1 MGRVGSYEIHREI
14 GRGGTSVVF
23 VATDMR
29 SGKRV
34 AAKRLHEF
42 LAEDPTFAAM
52 LTDEVKF
59 GAAIRHPNAVPLRD
73 LVREGGAVYAIMDYV
88 HGESLSGLRKASSAP
103 VPADVAVAI
112 ACDVLAGLH
121 AAHEA
126 RTPDGAPLE
135 LVHRDVAPDN
145 VLVGVD
151 GVARITDFGI
161 AKAVG
166 RSQVTATGMVKGK
179 FRYMAPEQAG
189 GETSRRSDLFS
200 LGVVLWELLT
210 GTRLFDAEH
219 EATILAQLISHPIPT
234 PSSVCPALPA
244 ALDSAVMRALSRK
257 SAARFA
263 TALEMRDALVAALDP
278 QAPASPARVAE
289 WLHERAGASIA
300 RRMATLEADE
310 ADARTALASW
320 PAPAGESVRLPGSQV
335 PADTLVFS
343 MPPPARQ
350 PWRAVSAVM
359 FMLALLGI
367 VAGVAWSALH
377 KPVPAAPRAASVTST
392 STASPLP
399 PATSASLTLD
409 DPEAHR
415 SAPTPTLQVP
425 LQTVPLHPS
434 RPTPGT
440 PRPIGRPPAPDCNPP
455 YTVDA
460 KGVRIY
466 RRECL

>member
-1 MGRVGSYEIHREI
+1 MGRVGSYVIHREI

-23 VATDMR
+23 VGTDLR

-42 LAEDPTFAAM
+42 LAEDPSFAAM
-52 LTDEVKF
+52 LTDEVRF

-88 HGESLSGLRKASSAP
+88 HGESLAGLRKLSAAP
-103 VPADVAVAI
+103 VPAEVAVAI
-112 ACDVLAGLH
+112 ACDVLSGLH

-126 RTPDGAPLE
+126 RTPEGEPLE

-219 EATILAQLISHPIPT
+219 EATILAQLISHPIPA
-234 PSSVCPALPA
+234 PSSVCASVSPALDA
-244 ALDSAVMRALSRK
+244 VVMRALSRK
-257 SAARFA
+257 AKARFE
-263 TALEMRDALVAALDP
+263 TALEMREALLTALAPQKPATPERVAAWL
-278 QAPASPARVAE
+278 QELAAE
-289 WLHERAGASIA
+289 PLAA
-300 RRMATLEADE
+300 RMAALEADE
-310 ADARTALASW
+310 AAARSMPP
-320 PAPAGESVRLPGSQV
+320 PAPAPEAPPPDTAPG
-335 PADTLVFS
+335 PGPPTDTLVFS

-350 PWRAVSAVM
+350 PWRAVTGLLFALTVLAVG
-359 FMLALLGI
+359 AGI
-367 VAGVAWSALH
+367 AWSALH
-377 KPVPAAPRAASVTST
+377 RTPPAAAAA
-392 STASPLP
+392 TAPIAPQAPS
-399 PATSASLTLD
+399 SLTLG
-409 DPEAHR
+409 DPAPLPLPVV
-415 SAPTPTLQVP
+415 SAQVPPTVAPTRASRGPT
-425 LQTVPLHPS
+425 
-434 RPTPGT
+434 TP
-440 PRPIGRPPAPDCNPP
+440 PRPVGRAAPPDCDPP

-460 KGVRIY
+460 KGLRIY

>member
-1 MGRVGSYEIHREI
+1 MGRVGSYVIHREI

-23 VATDMR
+23 VATDLR

-52 LTDEVKF
+52 LTDEVRF

-73 LVREGGAVYAIMDYV
+73 LVREGGAVYAIMDYI
-88 HGESLSGLRKASSAP
+88 HGESLAGLRKLSSAP
-103 VPADVAVAI
+103 VPAEVAVAI

-126 RTPDGAPLE
+126 RSPEGAPLE

-145 VLVGVD
+145 VLVGAD
-151 GVARITDFGI
+151 GVARLTDFGI

-219 EATILAQLISHPIPT
+219 EATILAQLISHPISQ
-234 PSSVCPALPA
+234 PSSVCASVPPAL
-244 ALDSAVMRALSRK
+244 DVVVMRALSRK
-257 SAARFA
+257 PKGRFA
-263 TALEMRDALVAALDP
+263 TALEMRDALVAALAP
-278 QAPASPARVAE
+278 QAPATSERVAA
-289 WLHERAGASIA
+289 WLQGLAGASMA
-300 RRMATLEADE
+300 ARMATLETDE
-310 ADARTALASW
+310 AAARSLPPRPTAGPEARPPDA
-320 PAPAGESVRLPGSQV
+320 GPGAT
-335 PADTLVFS
+335 ADTLVFS
-343 MPPPARQ
+343 MPPSARQ
-350 PWRAVSAVM
+350 PWRAVTGLVFALTVVAVG
-359 FMLALLGI
+359 AAI
-367 VAGVAWSALH
+367 AWSALH
-377 KPVPAAPRAASVTST
+377 RTSPAVAA
-392 STASPLP
+392 
-399 PATSASLTLD
+399 ATS
-409 DPEAHR
+409 PQ
-415 SAPTPTLQVP
+415 APTAPQASTPPTLAEPEPVVSAQVP
-425 LQTVPLHPS
+425 TAVAPTRSS
-434 RPTPGT
+434 RGTLTPT
-440 PRPIGRPPAPDCNPP
+440 RPIGRTATPDCDPP

-460 KGVRIY
+460 KGLRIY

>member
-1 MGRVGSYEIHREI
+1 MGRVGSYVIHREI

-23 VATDMR
+23 VGTDLR

-52 LTDEVKF
+52 LTDEVRF

-73 LVREGGAVYAIMDYV
+73 LVREGGAVYAIMEYV
-88 HGESLSGLRKASSAP
+88 HGESLAGLRKLSAAP

-112 ACDVLAGLH
+112 ACDVLSGLH

-126 RTPDGAPLE
+126 RTPEGEPLE

-219 EATILAQLISHPIPT
+219 EATILAQLISHPIPA
-234 PSSVCPALPA
+234 PSSVCASVSPALDA
-244 ALDSAVMRALSRK
+244 VVMRALSRK
-257 SAARFA
+257 AKARFE
-263 TALEMRDALVAALDP
+263 TALEMREALLAALAP
-278 QAPASPARVAE
+278 QAPAPPPRIAA
-289 WLHERAGASIA
+289 WLQELAAA
-300 RRMATLEADE
+300 PLAARMATLETDE
-310 ADARTALASW
+310 AAARSMAPPAAAPEVPPPD
-320 PAPAGESVRLPGSQV
+320 PAPGA

-350 PWRAVSAVM
+350 PWRAVTGLLFALTVLAVG
-359 FMLALLGI
+359 AGI
-367 VAGVAWSALH
+367 AWSALH
-377 KPVPAAPRAASVTST
+377 RAPPAAAA
-392 STASPLP
+392 
-399 PATSASLTLD
+399 ATSPMAPQAPTSLTLA
-409 DPEAHR
+409 DPAPR
-415 SAPTPTLQVP
+415 LPVVSAQVLPTVAPTRASRATPNPARPVGRAAP
-425 LQTVPLHPS
+425 L
-434 RPTPGT
+434 
-440 PRPIGRPPAPDCNPP
+440 DCDPP

-460 KGVRIY
+460 KGLRIY